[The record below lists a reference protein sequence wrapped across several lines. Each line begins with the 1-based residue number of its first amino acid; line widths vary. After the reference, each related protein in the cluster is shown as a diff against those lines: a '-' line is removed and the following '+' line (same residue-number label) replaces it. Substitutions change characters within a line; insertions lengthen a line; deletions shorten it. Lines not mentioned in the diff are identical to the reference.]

1 MYLCRKFGALKNY
14 KSHIILI
21 YYSKISSCLI
31 LLFFLF
37 TSANLYAQIEG
48 EKKLI
53 ADVSPESELN
63 VKSPAPVQIPTP
75 VVPREPSK
83 DFGFEKLSVEKFE
96 NQGIAKYNADSIDRN
111 YSFNNPFDIED
122 LSNPF
127 NLPRNGT
134 KFVRQTKKK
143 GSQDLDKFV
152 NTLFEYKTAP
162 KKSVLVKKPP
172 VIAPAWFLFSL
183 FAVMGLFTYILVGYK
198 TDIKKT
204 FQAYKHIT
212 IANQQFRDQ
221 KTIFTPFSLISYG
234 LFLLA
239 LGHFAF
245 IASNLFLSRSD
256 MTQDWSVGNLLLSIL
271 GVSGIMFL
279 KHSQIRILGIVYPF
293 KQQLDYYNYI
303 ISNGN
308 RMVGLSVSP
317 LLFLMAYST
326 DSIKYFTLYTVI
338 ALLGFSYLYRY
349 LRSCIAAIGIISAN
363 KFHFFIYLCSVEI
376 APLLILLKFLSII

>member
-1 MYLCRKFGALKNY
+1 LQKIPGALNNNKR
-14 KSHIILI
+14 HIILI
-21 YYSKISSCLI
+21 DNLKISTCLVFLSF
-31 LLFFLF
+31 LLSIGTVFC
-37 TSANLYAQIEG
+37 QIES

-63 VKSPAPVQIPTP
+63 VKNPAPVQFTASVI
-75 VVPREPSK
+75 PRESSK
-83 DFGFEKLSVEKFE
+83 DFDFEKLSVEKFE
-96 NQGIAKYNADSIDRN
+96 NQNSNKYNPDSIDRT

-134 KFVRQTKKK
+134 KLVRQTKKK

-152 NTLFEYKTAP
+152 STLFEYKAAP

-172 VIAPAWFLFSL
+172 VVSPSWFLFSL
-183 FAVMGLFTYILVGYK
+183 LALMGLFTYTLVSYK

-221 KTIFTPFSLISYG
+221 KTIFTPFSLISYA

-245 IASNLFLSRSD
+245 ISNNLFLAQND
-256 MTQDWSVGNLLLSIL
+256 INQDWTLSSLIISIL
-271 GVSGIMFL
+271 GVSGILFL
-279 KHSQIRILGIVYPF
+279 KHTQIRILGIVFPF

-308 RMVGLSVSP
+308 RMVGLLVAP
-317 LLFLMAYST
+317 LLFLMAYSP
-326 DSIKYFTLYTVI
+326 DQIKYFTLYTVI
-338 ALLGFSYLYRY
+338 TLLGFSYLYRY
-349 LRSCIAAIGIISAN
+349 LRSCVAAIGIISAN